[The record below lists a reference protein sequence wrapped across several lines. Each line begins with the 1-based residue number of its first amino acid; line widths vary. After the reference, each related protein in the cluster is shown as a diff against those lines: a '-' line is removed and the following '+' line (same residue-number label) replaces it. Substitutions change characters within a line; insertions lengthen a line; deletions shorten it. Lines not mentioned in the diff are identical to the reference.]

1 MAGPVTG
8 KRRFLNISLA
18 IGISGAALFFA
29 LRHVSLRSLG
39 HILWKGHYGW
49 LLPATFLLLA
59 IYGVRALFW
68 RQTLSVTRKVSYPSL
83 YASVVVG
90 FMANSILP
98 FRAGE
103 MVRALY
109 ARRLENLPLPLLLS
123 TILIE
128 RLFDLLSLSLL
139 LFLYLVSGGQ
149 GIGGKSAWII
159 GGTVVLFLGL
169 SALVYGRLLV
179 VRFLERTLLPL
190 ARGHRF
196 AKKLVL
202 TAEQALLGLS
212 SITSPVLLFRLF
224 LTSLAIWSLTLLLT
238 WFTLI
243 TFDVTQSPVRVTL
256 AFLVF
261 TNLAMLIPSSPGGIG
276 VFQLA
281 AVYALSPFH
290 VPADRAVALSLVN
303 QALVISVT
311 GILGYIFVT
320 RSHVSLAAMQSQAL
334 EMEEK
339 EESLRESASSSPAGG
354 SPDATRPR

>member
-1 MAGPVTG
+1 MTG
-8 KRRFLNISLA
+8 KTRLVNLGA
-18 IGISGAALFFA
+18 ALGISGVALFFA
-29 LRHVSLRSLG
+29 LRHVSLKSLG

-49 LLPATFLLLA
+49 LIPATFLLLA

-68 RQTLSVTRKVSYPSL
+68 RQTLSVTRKVSYPPL
-83 YASVVVG
+83 YSSIVVG

-128 RLFDLLSLSLL
+128 RLFDLVSLSLL
-139 LFLYLVSGGQ
+139 LFLYLVFGGQ
-149 GIGGKSAWII
+149 GVGGKSLWII
-159 GGTVVLFLGL
+159 GGTAGLFLAL
-169 SALVYGRLLV
+169 VALVYGRLLV
-179 VRFLERTLLPL
+179 VRMLERTVVPL
-190 ARGHRF
+190 TRGHRL
-196 AKKLVL
+196 ARKLVK
-202 TAEQALLGLS
+202 TAEQALHGLS
-212 SITSPVLLFRLF
+212 SITSPILLVRLF
-224 LTSLAIWSLTLLLT
+224 LTSLAIWGLTLILT

-243 TFDVTQSPVRVTL
+243 TFDVTQNPVRVTL

-303 QALVISVT
+303 QGLFISVT
-311 GILGYIFVT
+311 GILGYVFVT
-320 RSHVSLAAMQSQAL
+320 RSHVSLASMQHQAL
-334 EMEEK
+334 EID
-339 EESLRESASSSPAGG
+339 ASELGEGETPPPTGT
-354 SPDATRPR
+354 PQ

>member
-1 MAGPVTG
+1 MGRGRGA
-8 KRRFLNISLA
+8 NLA
-18 IGISGAALFFA
+18 VALAISGAALFFA
-29 LRHVSLRSLG
+29 LRHVSLHRLG
-39 HILWKGHYGW
+39 HVLWKGHYGW
-49 LLPATFLLLA
+49 LIPASCLLLA
-59 IYGVRALFW
+59 IFALRALFW
-68 RQTLSVTRKVSYPSL
+68 RQTLSVTRRVHYPSL
-83 YASVVVG
+83 YASVIVG
-90 FMANSILP
+90 TMANNILP

-159 GGTVVLFLGL
+159 GGAIGLFMGL

-190 ARGHRF
+190 TRGHRL

-212 SITSPVLLFRLF
+212 SIASPVLLFRLF

-311 GILGYIFVT
+311 GILGYLFVT

-334 EMEEK
+334 EMGEK
-339 EESLRESASSSPAGG
+339 EELLSESPSSDPSVG
-354 SPDATRPR
+354 SPDRPRPR